1 MFFEFHF
8 NEKIV
13 YTCMCTCK
21 RVCVRIERKLSG
33 WEAAV
38 PCRGS
43 ESGGAC
49 QSFLQ
54 NALRD

>member
-1 MFFEFHF
+1 MFCEFHI

-13 YTCMCTCK
+13 CTCMCTCK
-21 RVCVRIERKLSG
+21 RVSVRIERKLSG

-38 PCRGS
+38 PCLGS
-43 ESGGAC
+43 ECGGAC
-49 QSFLQ
+49 HSSLQ